1 MVMVYL
7 EVNMII
13 SMEVEVWEEVLMEEG
28 EVMQIKMVLM
38 EDLEAV
44 EEVLG
49 RLLVKYLLLIQG
61 VVHHL

>member
-1 MVMVYL
+1 
-7 EVNMII
+7 MII
-13 SMEVEVWEEVLMEEG
+13 SMEVEVWEVVLMEEG